1 MTGPPSAAAMLLGA
15 TGQNMSGGVYSTPYG
30 YATGNI
36 TVDFALNAIQYVNNN
51 GAFTITAPSQAGS
64 CILTIINQASAGAVT
79 FTGFTVG
86 SNIGDALTTVNAA
99 KFSIMMWGVQGV
111 YSYSIKALQ

>member
-1 MTGPPSAAAMLLGA
+1 MLLGA
-15 TGQNMSGGVYSTPYG
+15 TGQNLSGGVYSTPFG

-36 TVDFALNAIQYVNNN
+36 TVDFALNPIQYVNNN

-79 FTGFTVG
+79 FTGWTVG
-86 SNIGDALTTVNAA
+86 SNTGDALTTTNGN
-99 KFSIMMWGVQGV
+99 KFSIMMWGVQGT